1 MRRERQRSTARRLY
15 PFGSGPRHTTPP
27 GMNDASYLLRAKSG
41 GWSHHP
47 DSHDADYRL
56 LRFTLVASR
65 DGRPLGG
72 NNAQAVLGAPDTA
85 RHRLDQV
92 VVLWLPSGSWVSPR
106 NQFAQAADI
115 AAKIL
120 ESVNDPLS
128 ELTAELTTARGART
142 EELTRDL
149 FAMTFNAT
157 GPDYWR

>member
-1 MRRERQRSTARRLY
+1 
-15 PFGSGPRHTTPP
+15 
-27 GMNDASYLLRAKSG
+27 MNDASYLLRAKSG